1 MMFEVHF
8 YNVGRSSETAFHVLS
23 QNMKVDKVY
32 LLNNYDPKY
41 VEVEQE
47 IVDKLRAVNVDDV
60 SKLSID
66 IYDFDDIYK
75 KVCDTARAESDAH
88 NGNVR
93 FHFNIT
99 MGTSI
104 VVGAVCCAAMVLD
117 ADLYY
122 IKGKEYSESGK
133 DEFISIPIENIPEVE
148 KLRKKKAVLGVFLRF
163 RDYESISNSA
173 LKGDGSSA
181 RLSYITREL
190 QLMGLIERRGSVKD
204 TVWTLTEKGRNA
216 LKRI

>member
-1 MMFEVHF
+1 MFEVHF

-23 QNMKVDKVY
+23 QNMKVDKIY
-32 LLNNYDPKY
+32 LLNNYDPAY
-41 VEVEQE
+41 VKVEQE
-47 IVDKLRAVNVDDV
+47 IVEKLRAVNIGDV
-60 SKLSID
+60 SKLPID
-66 IYDFDDIYK
+66 IFDFDDIYR

-122 IKGKEYSESGK
+122 VKSGEFSGSGR
-133 DEFISIPIENIPEVE
+133 DEFISIPIESIPEVE
-148 KLRKKKAVLGVFLRF
+148 RLRKKKAVLKVLLRF
-163 RDYESISNSA
+163 REKGSFSNA
-173 LKGDGSSA
+173 ELRGDGSSA

-190 QLMGLIERRGSVKD
+190 QLMGLIERKGSVKD
-204 TVWTLTEKGRNA
+204 TVWMLTEKGRIV
-216 LKRI
+216 LRRI

>member
-1 MMFEVHF
+1 MFEVHF

-23 QNMKVDKVY
+23 QNIKVDKVY
-32 LLNNYDPKY
+32 LLNNCDPAY
-41 VEVEQE
+41 VKVEQE
-47 IVDKLRAVNVDDV
+47 IIEKLRAVNVNDV

-66 IYDFDDIYK
+66 IFDFDDIYR

-122 IKGKEYSESGK
+122 VKSREYSESGR
-133 DEFISIPIENIPEVE
+133 DEFISIPIESIPEVE
-148 KLRKKKAVLGVFLRF
+148 RLRKKKAVLKVLLRF
-163 RDYESISNSA
+163 REKESFPNA
-173 LKGDGSSA
+173 ELRGDGSAA
-181 RLSYITREL
+181 RLSYITKEL
-190 QLMGLIERRGSVKD
+190 QLMGLIERKGSVKD
-204 TVWTLTEKGRNA
+204 TVWMLTEKGKIVLR
-216 LKRI
+216 RI